1 MAVIVVRTISVG
13 FASSGSASLTDVLH
27 GAPLWVVPAEGVRY
41 DTGAGTLIAR
51 EAPPDLR
58 VPPGWHAQRA
68 VSGIWASPGGK
79 LGLLGTAV
87 SGGHAVLGSA
97 AARALGTQPG
107 GTITIGG
114 HRLTVSVSGT
124 GKLVSVPVAVATP
137 VVGTHGWWTVTPPA
151 ADLGRTDLGQL
162 LARAAGLPWTSDPAQ
177 RPAAGGRGLIYDTTG
192 TVGSLTFAQR
202 FSALFSGKVTGS
214 ALGLVSTVGL
224 ILGFVIAVSSF
235 LASVQERRREFGIMS
250 SIGLADE
257 VLYFFL
263 VESGIVFLAAYLAGA
278 LAAGAALALVV
289 PGLATLGG
297 WLQASG
303 IVAAYLPA
311 MAIIGAL
318 VPVHRLLQQRPV
330 ALLAETS

>member
-1 MAVIVVRTISVG
+1 
-13 FASSGSASLTDVLH
+13 
-27 GAPLWVVPAEGVRY
+27 VVPADGVRY
-41 DTGAGTLIAR
+41 DPGAGTLIAKGV
-51 EAPPDLR
+51 PPALR
-58 VPPGWHAQRA
+58 VPAGWHAQRA
-68 VSGIWASPGGK
+68 VSGVWDSPGGK
-79 LGLLGTAV
+79 LGLLGTTV
-87 SGGHAVLGSA
+87 PGGHAVLGSA
-97 AARALGTQPG
+97 AARALRTQPG
-107 GTITIGG
+107 RTVTIGG

-124 GKLVSVPVAVATP
+124 GKLVSVPVAAAEP
-137 VVGTHGWWTVTPPA
+137 VIGTHGWWTVAPPA
-151 ADLGRTDLGQL
+151 ADRGRTDLGQL
-162 LARAAGLPWTSDPAQ
+162 LARASGLPWASDPA
-177 RPAAGGRGLIYDTTG
+177 RHPAPGGPGLIYDTTG
-192 TVGSLTFAQR
+192 TSAGLTFAQR
-202 FSALFSGKVTGS
+202 FSALFSGRVTSS

-263 VESGIVFLAAYLAGA
+263 VESGIVFLVAYLAGA

-289 PGLATLGG
+289 PGLATLGS